1 VSTLPITTFAVILNF
16 KPATPSQNVFN
27 RLKTWLK
34 TSLVKAIGLII
45 SSFGHAKSAI
55 LELVKAKGVLWIIH
69 NIVIRLPM
77 HGIFLL
83 YKNFE
88 GMLESRS
95 TNTIEEGQ
103 MRVASFYA
111 VPNVGTEFARG
122 GVVVCGTSVLFGA
135 IHCLGWSCVFL
146 SHLEGL
152 SWKISSAIITG
163 IPFILVILN
172 LHLWA
177 WPLTLPLTHTTS
189 QKIYFAAGAISMILN
204 FYIGLPAY
212 MFARIFLLVEAL
224 TGLRALP
231 PGAHAVVEW
240 SSFIPHI

>member
-1 VSTLPITTFAVILNF
+1 MSTFPITTFAVILNF
-16 KPATPSQNVFN
+16 KSATPSQNVFN
-27 RLKTWLK
+27 RLKT
-34 TSLVKAIGLII
+34 SLLKAIGLII
-45 SSFGHAKSAI
+45 ALFGQARSAI
-55 LELVKAKGVLWIIH
+55 LELVKVKGALWIIY
-69 NIVIRLPM
+69 NIVIGVPI
-77 HGIFLL
+77 HAIFLL
-83 YKNFE
+83 YTNFG

-95 TNTIEEGQ
+95 TSTIEEGQ
-103 MRVASFYA
+103 MRVATFYA
-111 VPNVGTEFARG
+111 VRNVGTEFARG

-135 IHCLGWSCVFL
+135 IHCLGWSFVFL

-152 SWKISSAIITG
+152 AWKISSAIITG

-172 LHLWA
+172 LYFWA
-177 WPLTLPLTHTTS
+177 WPLTVPHTTS
-189 QKIYFAAGAISMILN
+189 EKTYFAVGAIIMILI

-224 TGLRALP
+224 TGLRALS